1 MVDSTEKAKLNLLGQ
16 TLQLIWKSSPVKI
29 FLLFLVIVS
38 VTCLAFTFRIDP
50 IYPFIFFSLCIASV
64 CVYLF
69 ILLPKR
75 PELFQDCSTWLGY
88 QRLMIGD
95 KKTGLKEIPTNLQLY
110 QPVVQSKTTFAK
122 ANIKVGEVI
131 KK

>member
-1 MVDSTEKAKLNLLGQ
+1 MVNSTEKAKFNLLGQ
-16 TLQLIWKSSPVKI
+16 TLQLVWRSSPVKI
-29 FLLFLVIVS
+29 FLLFLSIVS
-38 VTCLAFTFRIDP
+38 VTCLVFTFRIDP
-50 IYPFIFFSLCIASV
+50 IYPFIFFLLFFASV

-69 ILLPKR
+69 VLLPKR

-88 QRLMIGD
+88 QRLMVGD

-110 QPVVQSKTTFAK
+110 QPVIQSKTVFAK
-122 ANIKVGEVI
+122 ASIKVKEEI